1 MWGEPCHHVTVEVQP
16 PLHTNYPR
24 LCPILSE
31 SIHETP
37 HDESRN
43 RSSHHIL
50 GYRHQSA
57 VRSIP
62 GDRAQT
68 LVAVVSRDPPAHPLR
83 HPDAALVRPRLVVR
97 PVHAGQRCD
106 GPAPRLLVVQPV
118 ARTTRSP
125 VGASHVTYRSDKA
138 EGPRAGRET
147 VDPLEFL
154 ARVIVRNHQT
164 PRAHGESPE

>member
-37 HDESRN
+37 HDESRT
-43 RSSHHIL
+43 RYSHHTP
-50 GYRHQSA
+50 GHRHQSA

-62 GDRAQT
+62 GDRAQAF
-68 LVAVVSRDPPAHPLR
+68 VAVVSRDPPAHPLR

-97 PVHAGQRCD
+97 PEAEREPHQDDEGDGQVDREK
-106 GPAPRLLVVQPV
+106 PLPREP
-118 ARTTRSP
+118 
-125 VGASHVTYRSDKA
+125 
-138 EGPRAGRET
+138 
-147 VDPLEFL
+147 
-154 ARVIVRNHQT
+154 
-164 PRAHGESPE
+164 AHGR

>member
-37 HDESRN
+37 HDESRT
-43 RSSHHIL
+43 RYSHHTP
-50 GYRHQSA
+50 GHHHQSA

-62 GDRAQT
+62 GDRAQAV
-68 LVAVVSRDPPAHPLR
+68 VAVVSRDPPAHPVR

-97 PVHAGQRCD
+97 PVHAGQRRD

-118 ARTTRSP
+118 AHTTRALA
-125 VGASHVTYRSDKA
+125 GASHRVASRPAAPGRSRPRVTPPPPC
-138 EGPRAGRET
+138 GPARAVRAAG
-147 VDPLEFL
+147 
-154 ARVIVRNHQT
+154 ARR
-164 PRAHGESPE
+164 R